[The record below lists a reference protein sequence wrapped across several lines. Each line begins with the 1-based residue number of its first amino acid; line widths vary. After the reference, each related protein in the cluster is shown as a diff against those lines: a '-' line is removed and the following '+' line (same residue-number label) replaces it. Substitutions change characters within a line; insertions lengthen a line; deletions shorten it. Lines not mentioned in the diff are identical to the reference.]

1 MSVLKEIQDYI
12 ATLPEPK
19 RSEINELHDVIMQQ
33 NPGCTLWFLDGK
45 DSSGKVIA
53 NPNIGYGT
61 QMLPYAGGKSREFY
75 QIGIS
80 PNQTGIS
87 IYIMGLND
95 KNYLKEN
102 YVATIGKASVTG
114 YCIKFKSLKDLN
126 KDVLI
131 QVIKKGFEAN

>member
-1 MSVLKEIQDYI
+1 MIEINIIQDFI
-12 ATLPEPK
+12 ATLSEPK
-19 RSEINELHDVIMQQ
+19 RSEIIELHDIIMQH

-61 QMLPYAGGKSREFY
+61 QMMPYAGGKSREFY

-102 YVATIGKASVTG
+102 YAATIGKASVTG

-126 KDVLI
+126 KEVLI

>member
-1 MSVLKEIQDYI
+1 MDTLKEIQDFI
-12 ATLPEPK
+12 TTLSEPK

-45 DSSGKVIA
+45 DASGKIIA

-102 YVATIGKASVTG
+102 YAATIGKASVTG
-114 YCIKFKSLKDLN
+114 YCIKFKNLKDLN
-126 KDVLI
+126 NDVLI

>member
-1 MSVLKEIQDYI
+1 MDTLKEIQDFI
-12 ATLPEPK
+12 ATLSKPK

-33 NPGCTLWFLDGK
+33 NPGFKLWFLDGK
-45 DSSGKVIA
+45 DSLGKIIA

-61 QMLPYAGGKSREFY
+61 QMMPYAGGKSREFY
-75 QIGIS
+75 QLGIS

-102 YVATIGKASVTG
+102 YAATIGKASVTG

-131 QVIKKGFEAN
+131 QVIKKGFEDR

>member
-1 MSVLKEIQDYI
+1 MIEINIIQDFI
-12 ATLPEPK
+12 ATLSEPK
-19 RSEINELHDVIMQQ
+19 RSEIIELHDVIMQQ

-61 QMLPYAGGKSREFY
+61 QMMPYAGGKSREFY
-75 QIGIS
+75 QLGIS

-102 YVATIGKASVTG
+102 YAATIGKASVTG